1 MIKLEN
7 NDIQRSY
14 IVSIIEKL
22 YNND

>member
-22 YNND
+22 YNSD